1 VPYQVFATKNAQIVV
16 AVGND
21 VQWQR
26 FCKAIGRDDL
36 AADQCFAKVK
46 GRVTG
51 RDELIPELCRT
62 MLTQSTEFW
71 IERLEAEDVPCGP
84 INDYAQVFADPQ
96 VLHRKLRVDIPA
108 SGGASVSTAASPLR
122 LTATP
127 PRYDLAPPALG
138 EHTDSVLT
146 SLLGKTAEEIGA
158 VRRDG
163 II

>member
-1 VPYQVFATKNAQIVV
+1 VFIENYKVGAQIVV

-21 VQWQR
+21 VQWRR

-36 AADQCFAKVK
+36 AADQRLAKVK
-46 GRVTG
+46 GRVT
-51 RDELIPELCRT
+51 RRNELIPELCRT
-62 MLTQSTEFW
+62 MLTHNTEFW
-71 IERLEAEDVPCGP
+71 IERLEAEHVPCGP

-108 SGGASVSTAASPLR
+108 AGGASVSTAASPLR
-122 LTATP
+122 LTSTP

-146 SLLGKTAEEIGA
+146 NLLGKTVEEIGA
-158 VRRDG
+158 LRRDG